1 MAHLSSFEGA
11 VPSSDIP
18 ASQQAASLAPTS
30 QSAVVAD
37 MTPPASPA
45 PVSPS
50 ASMTSRPSVTRSAV
64 SFMPPAAQTARPT
77 GSLYP
82 PATLKGIDSDP
93 NAGPATEWDSEM
105 GKGDMVLELADGL
118 ALSGHSFGADKSV
131 AGECVFQTGKAARP
145 LCLSGAPC

>member
-11 VPSSDIP
+11 VPSSDMP
-18 ASQQAASLAPTS
+18 ASQQAASLAPAST
-30 QSAVVAD
+30 SAVVSD
-37 MTPPASPA
+37 VTPPPSPGPA
-45 PVSPS
+45 ATSTSPR
-50 ASMTSRPSVTRSAV
+50 ATMTGRAQSTREPV
-64 SFMPPAAQTARPT
+64 SFMPPVQVARPA

-93 NAGPATEWDSEM
+93 ATGPASEWDSSM

-131 AGECVFQTGKAARP
+131 AGECVFQTGTLA
-145 LCLSGAPC
+145 LGSS